1 MDKKRI
7 LTPAVVTSV
16 ALIHVGLVA
25 LLWHA
30 HKPPPVEMA
39 NIEFV
44 DLGDFGGGDGSP
56 EGEGAPAAPE
66 PTPEQPK
73 PKPKPKPKPVEPPKP
88 VIKPVVTKKRK
99 SRYRTSKRKTKTD
112 RET

>member
-25 LLWHA
+25 LVWHA

-56 EGEGAPAAPE
+56 EGEGAPAEIA
-66 PTPEQPK
+66 QIDK
-73 PKPKPKPKPVEPPKP
+73 FN
-88 VIKPVVTKKRK
+88 IRHF
-99 SRYRTSKRKTKTD
+99 D
-112 RET
+112 RRRFVRVP

>member
-66 PTPEQPK
+66 L
-73 PKPKPKPKPVEPPKP
+73 PPNNQNP
-88 VIKPVVTKKRK
+88 
-99 SRYRTSKRKTKTD
+99 SRSPNLSLSSRPNLLSNLW
-112 RET
+112 

>member
-56 EGEGAPAAPE
+56 EGEGAPASPE

-73 PKPKPKPKPVEPPKP
+73 PKPKPKPVEPPK
-88 VIKPVVTKKRK
+88 TCYQTCGNEKKK
-99 SRYRTSKRKTKTD
+99 KADIVQQKGKTETY

>member
-25 LLWHA
+25 LLWHV
-30 HKPPPVEMA
+30 HKPPPVELA
-39 NIEFV
+39 NIGFF

-56 EGEGAPAAPE
+56 
-66 PTPEQPK
+66 
-73 PKPKPKPKPVEPPKP
+73 
-88 VIKPVVTKKRK
+88 
-99 SRYRTSKRKTKTD
+99 
-112 RET
+112 

>member
-56 EGEGAPAAPE
+56 EGEGAPAAPA
-66 PTPEQPK
+66 PTRGSSSTSTASPALVTSSAGRK
-73 PKPKPKPKPVEPPKP
+73 PSAV
-88 VIKPVVTKKRK
+88 K
-99 SRYRTSKRKTKTD
+99 SRR
-112 RET
+112 